1 MSISVEEVK
10 KIIDED
16 IKEKY
21 GKIVKFEVTS
31 AKYYS
36 SLKNWRVSG
45 NFSYEI
51 TNKTLLVGFYYD
63 VSDDK
68 RIVSSHFNPR

>member
-10 KIIDED
+10 NIINED

-31 AKYYS
+31 AKYYPNQ
-36 SLKNWRVSG
+36 KNWSVCG

-51 TNKTLLVGFYYD
+51 TNKTLLVDIYYG

>member
-31 AKYYS
+31 AKYYPN
-36 SLKNWRVSG
+36 LKNWSVSG

-51 TNKTLLVGFYYD
+51 TNKTLLVDFYYA
-63 VSDDK
+63 VSDGK
-68 RIVSSHFNPR
+68 RIVSSHFDPR